1 MVGPLDFVKFFLY
14 FLAMPVARQKPVE
27 LKTRESI
34 LQFLKIH
41 GGADSQ
47 TLAEE
52 LDLTPMAV
60 RLHLYDL
67 EKNEMVAFEEVRRSM
82 GRPAKVWGLTSKAN
96 RHFPDGHADL
106 AADLLH
112 DLGQSLGEREME
124 KFLDARKKRL
134 IENYK
139 KEISSKLSLEKQ
151 LGKLAEIRTR
161 EGYMAEVFPSEDGG
175 FLFVENHCP
184 ICSAAKVCQG
194 LCRIELEVFQKTL
207 EGVAVERSE
216 HILGGKRRCAYR
228 INSKGSR

>member
-1 MVGPLDFVKFFLY
+1 
-14 FLAMPVARQKPVE
+14 MPATRQKPAE

-34 LQFLKIH
+34 LHYLKTH
-41 GGADSQ
+41 GGTDSQ
-47 TLAEE
+47 TLAQE

-67 EKNEMVAFEEVRRSM
+67 EKSDLVSFEEVRRTM
-82 GRPAKVWGLTSKAN
+82 GRPAKVWSLTADAN
-96 RHFPDGHADL
+96 RHFPDAHADL
-106 AADLLH
+106 AADLLR
-112 DLGQSLGEREME
+112 DLSQSLGEREMG

-134 IENYK
+134 IESYK
-139 KEISSKLSLEKQ
+139 KEINPKLSLEKQ

-161 EGYMAEVFPSEDGG
+161 EGYMAEVLPSKDGG
-175 FLFVENHCP
+175 YVFVENHCP

-207 EGVAVERSE
+207 GGATIERSE

-228 INSKGSR
+228 VSSRFVS